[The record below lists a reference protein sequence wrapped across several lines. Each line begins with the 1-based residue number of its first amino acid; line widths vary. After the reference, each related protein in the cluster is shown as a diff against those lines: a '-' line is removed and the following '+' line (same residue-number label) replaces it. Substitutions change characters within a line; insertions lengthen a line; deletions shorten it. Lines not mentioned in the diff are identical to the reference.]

1 MAECLISTYRGECR
15 CTGTRKHKRCNSHV
29 PGWCLRS
36 KVEIFN
42 FLILS
47 SSHNHCFYTSYTLFC
62 GNMATSLARRVLPAR
77 VANTGSQQRDHHAN
91 ERTFLSW
98 TRAGLGFAAMALA
111 LDRLDAIDRLL
122 QSKLGLSSPGPL
134 QLEALPANANKEPE
148 TAPAPK
154 STTELLMN
162 NCSATRVC
170 ELLGVWCLGYGFFR
184 YWSMRR
190 YLMIGQFVPA
200 FWGPVFMTA
209 GSFGAFMAFGLQM
222 DRRHASS

>member
-1 MAECLISTYRGECR
+1 MASSLI
-15 CTGTRKHKRCNSHV
+15 
-29 PGWCLRS
+29 
-36 KVEIFN
+36 
-42 FLILS
+42 
-47 SSHNHCFYTSYTLFC
+47 
-62 GNMATSLARRVLPAR
+62 RRVIPAR

-122 QSKLGLSSPGPL
+122 QSKLGLGDL
-134 QLEALPANANKEPE
+134 QPSLPERQVANKEPKNPP
-148 TAPAPK
+148 AQAPK
-154 STTELLMN
+154 TSVALLAN
-162 NCSATRVC
+162 GLSATRLC
-170 ELLGVWCLGYGFFR
+170 ELLGVWCLGYGFYR

-200 FWGPVFMTA
+200 FWGPVFMTV

-222 DRRHASS
+222 DQRHPAQ

>member
-1 MAECLISTYRGECR
+1 MASALI
-15 CTGTRKHKRCNSHV
+15 
-29 PGWCLRS
+29 
-36 KVEIFN
+36 
-42 FLILS
+42 
-47 SSHNHCFYTSYTLFC
+47 
-62 GNMATSLARRVLPAR
+62 RRVIPAR

-122 QSKLGLSSPGPL
+122 QRKLGLSDPRPL
-134 QLEALPANANKEPE
+134 QLDGYRENQTPDHP
-148 TAPAPK
+148 PAPTPK
-154 STTELLMN
+154 NSVSQLTNSL
-162 NCSATRVC
+162 SATKLC
-170 ELLGVWCLGYGFFR
+170 ELLGVWCLGYGFYR

-222 DRRHASS
+222 DRRQAPE